1 MINKNISLREYTAP
15 IIDRREVLRYAGV
28 RESDESIE
36 YLPDRCIVEASDKIT
51 YKLCYRE
58 FDISITEDE
67 MNLGFAKTRSELLKK
82 RLLGCNKIVLFCA
95 TVGQDIDRII
105 AKHSITS
112 PSTAV
117 IMQAL
122 GSERV
127 EALCD
132 AFCDEMK
139 NKYGD
144 ITSRF
149 SPGYGDLPLS
159 LQKDIFLALEPTK
172 LLGVTLNS
180 DLFMTPPKTVTA
192 IIGIKCKR

>member
-36 YLPDRCIVEASDKIT
+36 YLLDRCIAEASDKIT

-192 IIGIKCKR
+192 IIGIKCK

>member
-36 YLPDRCIVEASDKIT
+36 YLLDRCIAEASDKIT